1 MRIGDRPVWV
11 PTAFPNVDKAT
22 KFSVWSVI
30 STQEITC
37 LQCRR
42 PGFHPWVGKFPWRRD
57 QLPAQAFSGFPGGSA
72 SKESACNAGDVGLIP
87 GLGRSPGEGKGYPLQ
102 YSGLENS
109 TDCIVHGG
117 RKESDTTEQSQLSL
131 HFKNSWMNQ
140 RPNTHNTT
148 SLSLGFCFH
157 FMLNQKGVSSKKEE
171 RILLELWLYWFTGR
185 SLFYSDKENALKSR
199 IYYCFSTTCK
209 NLQGMQKSKNIFL
222 IKKIF
227 L

>member
-1 MRIGDRPVWV
+1 MQETRV
-11 PTAFPNVDKAT
+11 PSLGREVPMEKGSAT
-22 KFSVWSVI
+22 
-30 STQEITC
+30 
-37 LQCRR
+37 R
-42 PGFHPWVGKFPWRRD
+42 
-57 QLPAQAFSGFPGGSA
+57 QAFSGFPGGSA
-72 SKESACNAGDVGLIP
+72 SKESACNAEDVGLIP

-209 NLQGMQKSKNIFL
+209 NLQGMQKSKNTFL